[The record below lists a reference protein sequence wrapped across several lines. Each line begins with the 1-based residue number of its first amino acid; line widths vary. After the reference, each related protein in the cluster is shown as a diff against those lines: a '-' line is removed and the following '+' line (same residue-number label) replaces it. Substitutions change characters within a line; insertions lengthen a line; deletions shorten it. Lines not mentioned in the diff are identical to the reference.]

1 MGKRGADNRLDRNK
15 SELLCS
21 VPGWRTKKK
30 KKATLMLKLQPQFTP
45 LNSPLFLTW
54 ATISSYCCLCF
65 CASSAGLAG
74 RLLHMQMQTH
84 THTHTVSNYV
94 LLHYSCWAILECIKR
109 TSGQEAACVYG
120 VNTAAYIPVNSTYCL
135 FNMLQTLD
143 NPFFFFFIFSSLSKS
158 LGWCRASC
166 WLKSISI

>member
-15 SELLCS
+15 SLNYC
-21 VPGWRTKKK
+21 VVCQAGGQKK

-74 RLLHMQMQTH
+74 RLLQMQ

-94 LLHYSCWAILECIKR
+94 LLHYSC
-109 TSGQEAACVYG
+109 
-120 VNTAAYIPVNSTYCL
+120 
-135 FNMLQTLD
+135 
-143 NPFFFFFIFSSLSKS
+143 
-158 LGWCRASC
+158 
-166 WLKSISI
+166 